1 MNQKIFF
8 LFIILSYFS
17 YSQCIAPIITN
28 FECGMPTQNIL
39 GNGITPILNSN
50 QIGINYSNNIGE
62 YTDDG
67 TNGWDNLLI
76 DYSTVIDLSS
86 NPYLSFKLYSPSS
99 IQVMVKLEGG
109 TAVEKWS
116 DFSSINTW
124 EEFSYDFSDAVSNGN
139 TKVVLFFNAGVQTGT
154 TNDVYY
160 IDDIRWTNYTSMF
173 PIISDFESLNSSVPM
188 TGEIQ
193 TVSNP
198 YYSGINT
205 SSNVGQYTDDGT
217 NGWDNLLI
225 EYSTVIDLSSNPYL
239 SFKLYSPSSIQVMVK
254 LEGGKAVEKWSDFS
268 SINTWEEFNYDFSDA
283 VNNGNTKV
291 VLFFNAGVETGTTN
305 DVYYIDDVKWSS
317 TLSIKNSRKISEL
330 TSYPNPVEDMIRI
343 ESNFNID
350 SFIILDVQ
358 GRSLL
363 SQKDINKKSI
373 EIDISML
380 NSGTYFLKNI
390 LEKEIKTL
398 KIIKK

>member
-8 LFIILSYFS
+8 LFSVVSYFS
-17 YSQCIAPIITN
+17 YCQCVAPIITN

-39 GNGITPILNSN
+39 GNGITSISN
-50 QIGINYSNNIGE
+50 LYQTGINNSINIGQ

-67 TNGWDNLLI
+67 TNGWDNLMF
-76 DYSTVIDLSS
+76 DYSTEIDLSS
-86 NPYLSFKLYSPSS
+86 YPYLSFKLYSPSS

-124 EEFSYDFSDAVSNGN
+124 EEFNYDFSDAVSNGN

-160 IDDIRWTNYTSMF
+160 IDDIRWSNSTSIL

-188 TGEIQ
+188 IGDIQ
-193 TVSNP
+193 KVSNP
-198 YYSGINT
+198 YHSELNT
-205 SSNVGQYTDDGT
+205 STNVGQYTDDGT
-217 NGWDNLLI
+217 NGWDNLMFD
-225 EYSTVIDLSSNPYL
+225 YSTEIDLSSYPYL

-254 LEGGKAVEKWSDFS
+254 LEGGTAVEKWSDFS

-283 VNNGNTKV
+283 VSNGNTKV
-291 VLFFNAGVETGTTN
+291 VLFFNAGVQTGTTN
-305 DVYYIDDVKWSS
+305 DVYYIDDIKWSS
-317 TLSIKNSRKISEL
+317 TLSIENFRKIYEL
-330 TSYPNPVEDMIRI
+330 TSYPNPVYDIIRV
-343 ESNFNID
+343 ESMVNIN
-350 SFIILDVQ
+350 SFVIYDIQ
-358 GRSLL
+358 GKNLIS
-363 SQKDINKKSI
+363 KKNINKKSV

-398 KIIKK
+398 KIIKR

>member
-8 LFIILSYFS
+8 LFSVVSYFS
-17 YSQCIAPIITN
+17 YCQCVAPIITN

-39 GNGITPILNSN
+39 GNGIASITNTIQN
-50 QIGINYSNNIGE
+50 GINSSNNIGE

-124 EEFSYDFSDAVSNGN
+124 EEFNYDFSDAVSNGN
-139 TKVVLFFNAGVQTGT
+139 TKVVLFFNAGVETGT

-160 IDDIRWTNYTSMF
+160 IDDILWTNSTSIL

-188 TGEIQ
+188 AGNIQ
-193 TVSNP
+193 RVSNP

-205 SSNVGQYTDDGT
+205 STNAGQYTDDGT

-225 EYSTVIDLSSNPYL
+225 DYSTVIDLSSNPYL

-254 LEGGKAVEKWSDFS
+254 LEGGTAVEKWSDFS

-283 VNNGNTKV
+283 VSNGNTKV

-305 DVYYIDDVKWSS
+305 DVYYIDDIKWSS
-317 TLSIKNSRKISEL
+317 TLSVENSRKTPEL
-330 TSYPNPVEDMIRI
+330 NSYPNPVDDIIRV
-343 ESNFNID
+343 ESMNNIN
-350 SFIILDVQ
+350 SFVIHDIQ
-358 GRSLL
+358 GKNLISK
-363 SQKDINKKSI
+363 KDINKKSF

-380 NSGTYFLKNI
+380 KPGTYFLKSI
-390 LEKEIKTL
+390 FEKEIKTL
-398 KIIKK
+398 KIIKR

>member
-8 LFIILSYFS
+8 LFSVVSYFS
-17 YSQCIAPIITN
+17 YCQCVTPIITN

-39 GNGITPILNSN
+39 GNGITSISN
-50 QIGINYSNNIGE
+50 LYQTGINNSINIGQ

-67 TNGWDNLLI
+67 TNGWDNLMF
-76 DYSTVIDLSS
+76 DYSTEIDLSS
-86 NPYLSFKLYSPSS
+86 YPYLSFKLYSPSS

-124 EEFSYDFSDAVSNGN
+124 EELNYDFSDAVSNGN

-160 IDDIRWTNYTSMF
+160 IDDIRWSNSTSIL

-188 TGEIQ
+188 IGDIQ
-193 TVSNP
+193 KVSNP
-198 YYSGINT
+198 YHSELNT
-205 SSNVGQYTDDGT
+205 STNVGQYTDDGT
-217 NGWDNLLI
+217 NGWDNLMFD
-225 EYSTVIDLSSNPYL
+225 YSTEIDLSSYPYL

-254 LEGGKAVEKWSDFS
+254 LEGGTAVEKWSDFS
-268 SINTWEEFNYDFSDA
+268 SINTWEELNYDFSDA
-283 VNNGNTKV
+283 VSNGNTKV
-291 VLFFNAGVETGTTN
+291 VLFFNAGVQTGTTN
-305 DVYYIDDVKWSS
+305 DVYYIDDIKWSS
-317 TLSIKNSRKISEL
+317 TLSIENFRKIYEL
-330 TSYPNPVEDMIRI
+330 TSYPNPVYDIIRVESMI
-343 ESNFNID
+343 NIN
-350 SFIILDVQ
+350 SFVIYDIQ
-358 GRSLL
+358 GKNLIS
-363 SQKDINKKSI
+363 KKNINKKSV

-398 KIIKK
+398 KIIKR

>member
-1 MNQKIFF
+1 MNQIIFF
-8 LFIILSYFS
+8 LFTVISYIS
-17 YSQCIAPIITN
+17 YSQCVAPIITN

-39 GNGITPILNSN
+39 GNGIASITNTIQN
-50 QIGINYSNNIGE
+50 GINSSNNIGE

-124 EEFSYDFSDAVSNGN
+124 EEFNYDFSDAVSNGN
-139 TKVVLFFNAGVQTGT
+139 TKVVLFFNAGAETGT

-160 IDDIRWTNYTSMF
+160 IDDILWTNSTSIL

-188 TGEIQ
+188 AGNIQ
-193 TVSNP
+193 RVSNP

-205 SSNVGQYTDDGT
+205 STNAGQYTDDGT

-225 EYSTVIDLSSNPYL
+225 DYSTVIDLSSNPYL

-254 LEGGKAVEKWSDFS
+254 LEGGTAVEKWSDFS

-283 VNNGNTKV
+283 VSNGNTKV

-305 DVYYIDDVKWSS
+305 DVYYIDDIKWSS
-317 TLSIKNSRKISEL
+317 TLSVENSRKTPEL
-330 TSYPNPVEDMIRI
+330 NSYPNPVDDIIRV
-343 ESNFNID
+343 ESMNNIN
-350 SFIILDVQ
+350 SFVIHDIQ
-358 GRSLL
+358 GKNLISK
-363 SQKDINKKSI
+363 KDINKKSF

-380 NSGTYFLKNI
+380 KPGTYFLKSI
-390 LEKEIKTL
+390 FEKEIKTL
-398 KIIKK
+398 KIIKR

>member
-1 MNQKIFF
+1 MNQIIFF
-8 LFIILSYFS
+8 LFTVISYIS
-17 YSQCIAPIITN
+17 YSQCVAPIITN

-39 GNGITPILNSN
+39 GNGIVSITNTIQS
-50 QIGINYSNNIGE
+50 GINSSNNIGE

-67 TNGWDNLLI
+67 TNGWDNLLV

-124 EEFSYDFSDAVSNGN
+124 EEFNYDFSDAVSNGN
-139 TKVVLFFNAGVQTGT
+139 TKVVLFFNAGVQTGK

-160 IDDIRWTNYTSMF
+160 IDDIRWTNSTSIF

-205 SSNVGQYTDDGT
+205 STNVGQYTDDGT
-217 NGWDNLLI
+217 NGWDNLLVD
-225 EYSTVIDLSSNPYL
+225 YSTVIDISSNPYL

-254 LEGGKAVEKWSDFS
+254 LEGGTAVEKWSDFS

-283 VNNGNTKV
+283 VSNGNTKV
-291 VLFFNAGVETGTTN
+291 VLFFNAGVQTGKTN
-305 DVYYIDDVKWSS
+305 DVYYIDDIKWSN
-317 TLSIKNSRKISEL
+317 TLSVENSRKIPEL
-330 TSYPNPVEDMIRI
+330 NSYPNPVDNIIRV
-343 ESNFNID
+343 ESMYNIN
-350 SFIILDVQ
+350 SFVIHDVQ
-358 GRSLL
+358 GKNIILK
-363 SQKDINKKSI
+363 KDINEKSF

-380 NSGTYFLKNI
+380 KPGTYFLKSI
-390 LEKEIKTL
+390 FEKEIKTL

>member
-8 LFIILSYFS
+8 LFTLISYFS

-39 GNGITPILNSN
+39 GNGITSIPNLY
-50 QIGINYSNNIGE
+50 QIGINNSINIGQ

-67 TNGWDNLLI
+67 TNGWDNLLV
-76 DYSTVIDLSS
+76 DYSTEIDLSS

-124 EEFSYDFSDAVSNGN
+124 EEFNFDFSDAVSNGNTKVVLFFNAGVQTGTTNDVYFIDDIRWTTSTNILPIISDFESLNPSVPMTGDIQTVSNPYYSGINTSTNVGQYTDDGTNGWDNLLVDYSTEIDLSSNPYLSFKLYSPSSIQVMVKLEGGTAVEKWSDFSSINTWEEFNFDFSDAVSNGN

-160 IDDIRWTNYTSMF
+160 IDDI
-173 PIISDFESLNSSVPM
+173 
-188 TGEIQ
+188 
-193 TVSNP
+193 
-198 YYSGINT
+198 
-205 SSNVGQYTDDGT
+205 
-217 NGWDNLLI
+217 
-225 EYSTVIDLSSNPYL
+225 
-239 SFKLYSPSSIQVMVK
+239 
-254 LEGGKAVEKWSDFS
+254 
-268 SINTWEEFNYDFSDA
+268 
-283 VNNGNTKV
+283 
-291 VLFFNAGVETGTTN
+291 
-305 DVYYIDDVKWSS
+305 KWSS
-317 TLSIKNSRKISEL
+317 TLSVENSRKISDL
-330 TSYPNPVEDMIRI
+330 NSYPNPVDDIIRI
-343 ESNFNID
+343 ESMININ
-350 SFIILDVQ
+350 SFVIHDVQ
-358 GRSLL
+358 GKNLISK
-363 SQKDINKKSI
+363 KDINKKSI

-380 NSGTYFLKNI
+380 NPGTYFLKNI
-390 LEKEIKTL
+390 FEKEIKTL

>member
-8 LFIILSYFS
+8 LFSVVSYFS
-17 YSQCIAPIITN
+17 YCQCVAPIITN

-39 GNGITPILNSN
+39 GNGITSISN
-50 QIGINYSNNIGE
+50 LYQTGINNSINIGQ

-67 TNGWDNLLI
+67 TNGWDNLMF
-76 DYSTVIDLSS
+76 DYSTEIDLSS
-86 NPYLSFKLYSPSS
+86 YPYLSFKLYSPSS

-124 EEFSYDFSDAVSNGN
+124 EEFNYDFSDAVSNGN

-160 IDDIRWTNYTSMF
+160 IDDIRWSNSTSIL

-188 TGEIQ
+188 IGDIQ
-193 TVSNP
+193 KVSNP
-198 YYSGINT
+198 YHSELNT
-205 SSNVGQYTDDGT
+205 STNVGQYTDDGT
-217 NGWDNLLI
+217 NGWDNLMFD
-225 EYSTVIDLSSNPYL
+225 YSTEIDLSSYPYL

-254 LEGGKAVEKWSDFS
+254 LEGGTAVEKWSDFS

-283 VNNGNTKV
+283 VSNGNTKV
-291 VLFFNAGVETGTTN
+291 VLFINAGVQTGTTN
-305 DVYYIDDVKWSS
+305 DVYYIDDIKWSS
-317 TLSIKNSRKISEL
+317 TLSIENFRKIYEL
-330 TSYPNPVEDMIRI
+330 TSYPNPVYDIIRVESMI
-343 ESNFNID
+343 NIN
-350 SFIILDVQ
+350 SFAIYDIQ
-358 GRSLL
+358 GKNLIS
-363 SQKDINKKSI
+363 KKNINKKSV

-398 KIIKK
+398 KIIKR

>member
-8 LFIILSYFS
+8 LFSVVSYFS
-17 YSQCIAPIITN
+17 YCQCVAPIITN

-39 GNGITPILNSN
+39 GNGITSISN
-50 QIGINYSNNIGE
+50 LYQTGINNSINIGQ

-67 TNGWDNLLI
+67 TNGWDNLMF
-76 DYSTVIDLSS
+76 DYSTEIDLSS
-86 NPYLSFKLYSPSS
+86 NPHLSFKLYSPSS

-124 EEFSYDFSDAVSNGN
+124 EEFNYDFSDAVSNGN

-160 IDDIRWTNYTSMF
+160 IDDIRWSNSTSIL

-188 TGEIQ
+188 IGDIQ
-193 TVSNP
+193 KVSNP
-198 YYSGINT
+198 YHSELNT
-205 SSNVGQYTDDGT
+205 STNVGQYTDDGT
-217 NGWDNLLI
+217 NGWDNLMFD
-225 EYSTVIDLSSNPYL
+225 YSTEIDLSSNPHL

-254 LEGGKAVEKWSDFS
+254 LEGGAAVEKWSDFS
-268 SINTWEEFNYDFSDA
+268 SINTWEELNYDFSNA
-283 VNNGNTKV
+283 VNNSNTKV
-291 VLFFNAGVETGTTN
+291 VLFFNAGVQTGTTN
-305 DVYYIDDVKWSS
+305 DVYYIDDIKWSS
-317 TLSIKNSRKISEL
+317 TLSIENSRKIYEL
-330 TSYPNPVEDMIRI
+330 TSYPNPVYDIIRLESMI
-343 ESNFNID
+343 NIN
-350 SFIILDVQ
+350 SFVIYDIQ
-358 GRSLL
+358 GKNLIS
-363 SQKDINKKSI
+363 KKNINKKSV

-398 KIIKK
+398 KIIKR